1 MVINIMVNFFLYKL
15 GNKSIKKMFEIC
27 IVLKLEKIDKFGIK
41 LISMYSIFDWNG
53 KVFNIFRIWM

>member
-1 MVINIMVNFFLYKL
+1 MVNFFLYKL

-27 IVLKLEKIDKFGIK
+27 IVLKLENIDKFGIK